1 MLFEIAVA
9 SGATLTADQLAP
21 ISSAVTDNAGVLL
34 PVGIAIMAV
43 MIGISLIP
51 RIVYKFL

>member
-1 MLFEIAVA
+1 MFNVVLA
-9 SGATLTADQLAP
+9 SATLTSEQLAP
-21 ISSAVTDNAGVLL
+21 ISSAVSGNAAVLV

-43 MIGISLIP
+43 MVGITMIP